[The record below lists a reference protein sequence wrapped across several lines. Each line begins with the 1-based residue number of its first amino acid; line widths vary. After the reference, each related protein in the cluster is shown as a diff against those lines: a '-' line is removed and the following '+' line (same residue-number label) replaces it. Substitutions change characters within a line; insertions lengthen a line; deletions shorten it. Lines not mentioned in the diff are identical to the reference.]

1 MMVLVKWILLFTP
14 LGVFAL
20 ALSLGTSMGGTAAG
34 IVVQYL
40 VLICGVLTAA
50 VLLLYP
56 VTAVFARVSLRT
68 FAWGVFP
75 AQLVAVGTRSTLA
88 SLPALLD
95 GAERRLRIDQ
105 EVARLVLPLA
115 VSVFKFNQPVS
126 STLKLLFIAHLFGID
141 LGAMQVVTFILTIMI
156 FSFSSLG
163 VPLGGGAMRTLPA
176 YLATGIPIEA
186 LILFEAVEAIP
197 DIFKTLLNVTADMSV
212 AMIANRIMLRVLGV
226 APSVP
231 GMQTV
236 GASSTA
242 DATASGQP
250 PAD

>member
-75 AQLVAVGTRSTLA
+75 AQLV
-88 SLPALLD
+88 ALLD